1 MQAHCRAREAAR
13 RRNGKK
19 IAKMAQ
25 FHQEIV
31 SMKHPLHVTIRAACI
46 LDLFSHL
53 ARQVH
58 RAR

>member
-1 MQAHCRAREAAR
+1 MQAHGRAREAAR

-25 FHQEIV
+25 FHQVIV
-31 SMKHPLHVTIRAACI
+31 SMKHPLPVTIGSACI
-46 LDLFSHL
+46 FDLFSRP